1 VLSSIVSVAH
11 KKSISKSNKSTTGGP
26 DTRGYDGYVRLR
38 TMIDSLECGSIRY
51 YLQVT
56 EPTEKRARFK
66 KHETDLVPIGDWL
79 WQQIG
84 AVKRTTRVA
93 SFAPADVVCRRVTPT
108 AMANCVPY
116 QCPVKANFQR
126 QTSLTMS
133 ALGVFCDSVVN
144 NVL

>member
-1 VLSSIVSVAH
+1 MLSSIVSVDH
-11 KKSISKSNKSTTGGP
+11 KKSTSKSTKSTTGGP

-66 KHETDLVPIGDWL
+66 KLETDLMPIVDWL
-79 WQQIG
+79 WQQSG

-93 SFAPADVVCRRVTPT
+93 SFAPADVVCQRVTPT
-108 AMANCVPY
+108 AMVVVSHISARI
-116 QCPVKANFQR
+116 KANFQC
-126 QTSLTMS
+126 QTGLTLS